1 MARTVPAGDA
11 GVRDIFLRATGL
23 QFFLPRD
30 GKCRYDRRRCAP
42 GARSSRHPGIAAAPM
57 PIPRL
62 HTLSCLAAAAAL
74 QACVYAPKTVHV
86 YDRHCQIVAR
96 HMVMEQVQV
105 TGLAG
110 CRDEACLTAV
120 GVTAAS
126 AVIAGTVVVAGN
138 VVYWFERI
146 GQCQPEKAVGPAV
159 PAASAPL
166 SS

>member
-1 MARTVPAGDA
+1 
-11 GVRDIFLRATGL
+11 
-23 QFFLPRD
+23 
-30 GKCRYDRRRCAP
+30 
-42 GARSSRHPGIAAAPM
+42 M
-57 PIPRL
+57 PLPRL

-96 HMVMEQVQV
+96 HMVLEQVQV
-105 TGLAG
+105 MSLHHCKGDNCIGYLGA
-110 CRDEACLTAV
+110 A
-120 GVTAAS
+120 AAS
-126 AVIAGTVVVAGN
+126 AVVSGTVVVAGN

-166 SS
+166 AS